1 LTILPYPDYIDVM
14 AKPKVL
20 VIDDQP
26 DIQETL
32 KMILEYEGYRYLSAL
47 TGQQGLQ
54 VIEEEH
60 PDVIFLDIKMPNMDG
75 NEVFEILK
83 TKGMLT
89 PVIMISGHGTVS
101 TAVDFIKRGAFDFF
115 EKPLHREKLLLAIR
129 NAVEKK
135 KLSEEYR
142 DLKLQVE
149 EKYQM
154 IGDSDAMKKLRE
166 AIAKAAPAN
175 STVLI
180 RGESGTG
187 KELIARAIY
196 KNSTRADKPF
206 VKVNC
211 AAIPEELIESEL
223 FGHEK
228 GSFTGATER
237 KTGKFEAADGGT
249 IFLDEIGDMS
259 HRTQAKVLRVLEQG
273 ELEKVGSSKHIVVNV
288 RVIAA
293 TNKNLE
299 EEIENGRF
307 RADLFF
313 RLNVVP
319 IYVPPLRE
327 RKEDIPLL
335 VRHFAE
341 LYSRENN
348 VPPKTFSPEVV
359 ERLKDFRWKG
369 NIRELRNVVDRL
381 MLMSASNV
389 ITLNDLSEFLP
400 TAAGEIKTEG
410 KDLDVSLAQLE
421 TLKDFKET
429 AEKLFLMQK
438 LKQNNWNIAKTAKK
452 IKTPRSNL
460 YKKLE
465 QYKIEIKKEGIV

>member
-1 LTILPYPDYIDVM
+1 
-14 AKPKVL
+14 
-20 VIDDQP
+20 
-26 DIQETL
+26 
-32 KMILEYEGYRYLSAL
+32 
-47 TGQQGLQ
+47 
-54 VIEEEH
+54 
-60 PDVIFLDIKMPNMDG
+60 
-75 NEVFEILK
+75 
-83 TKGMLT
+83 
-89 PVIMISGHGTVS
+89 
-101 TAVDFIKRGAFDFF
+101 
-115 EKPLHREKLLLAIR
+115 
-129 NAVEKK
+129 
-135 KLSEEYR
+135 
-142 DLKLQVE
+142 
-149 EKYQM
+149 
-154 IGDSDAMKKLRE
+154 
-166 AIAKAAPAN
+166 
-175 STVLI
+175 
-180 RGESGTG
+180 
-187 KELIARAIY
+187 
-196 KNSTRADKPF
+196 
-206 VKVNC
+206 
-211 AAIPEELIESEL
+211 
-223 FGHEK
+223 
-228 GSFTGATER
+228 
-237 KTGKFEAADGGT
+237 
-249 IFLDEIGDMS
+249 
-259 HRTQAKVLRVLEQG
+259 
-273 ELEKVGSSKHIVVNV
+273 VNV

-327 RKEDIPLL
+327 RKEDIPIL
-335 VRHFAE
+335 VKHFAE

-348 VPPKTFSPEVV
+348 VPPKTFSPEVI

-381 MLMSASNV
+381 LLMSASNV

-400 TAAGEIKTEG
+400 TAAGEIKTET

-465 QYKIEIKKEGIV
+465 QYKIEIKKEGTV

>member
-1 LTILPYPDYIDVM
+1 MP
-14 AKPKVL
+14 KSKVL
-20 VIDDQP
+20 VIDDEP
-26 DIQETL
+26 DIQSTL

-47 TGQQGLQ
+47 NGPDG
-54 VIEEEH
+54 IRMMDDEH
-60 PDVIFLDIKMPNMDG
+60 PDVIFLDIKMPGMDG
-75 NEVFEILK
+75 SEVFDFLK
-83 TKGMLT
+83 NRGLVT
-89 PVIMISGHGTVS
+89 PVVMISGHASVS
-101 TAVDFIKRGAFDFF
+101 TAVDFIKRGAFDFL
-115 EKPLHREKLLLAIR
+115 EKPLEREKLLVVLR
-129 NAVEKK
+129 NALDKK
-135 KLSEEYR
+135 KLLEEYQE
-142 DLKLQVE
+142 LKLQVE
-149 EKYQM
+149 EKFQM
-154 IGDSDAMKKLRE
+154 IGESDAMKRLRD
-166 AIAKAAPAN
+166 AIGKAAPTN

-196 KNSTRADKPF
+196 KNSARADKAF

-228 GSFTGATER
+228 GSFTGATD
-237 KTGKFEAADGGT
+237 KKIGKFEQADGGT

-273 ELEKVGSSKHIVVNV
+273 ELEKVGGSRLVVVNV

-299 EEIENGRF
+299 EEIEAGRF
-307 RADLFF
+307 RDDLFF

-319 IYVPPLRE
+319 IYAPPLRD
-327 RKEDIPLL
+327 RVSDIPIL
-335 VRHFAE
+335 VKHFADR
-341 LYSRENN
+341 YAIENN
-348 VPPKTFSPEVV
+348 FPLKKFSQEVID
-359 ERLKDFRWKG
+359 RFQSFSWKG
-369 NIRELRNVVDRL
+369 NIRELRNVVERL
-381 MLMSASNV
+381 MLMSAGEQV
-389 ITLNDLSEFLP
+389 TVPDLETNIPSMSV
-400 TAAGEIKTEG
+400 TKSR
-410 KDLDVSLAQLE
+410 DLDVSLGELE

-429 AEKLFLMQK
+429 AEKLFLMEK

-465 QYKIEIKKEGIV
+465 QYKIAIKKEGIS

>member
-1 LTILPYPDYIDVM
+1 M
-14 AKPKVL
+14 ARPKVL
-20 VIDDQP
+20 VIDDQQ
-26 DIQETL
+26 DIQDAL
-32 KMILEYEGYRYLSAL
+32 KMVLEYEGYRYISSL

-75 NEVFEILK
+75 NEVFDILK
-83 TKGMLT
+83 KKGMLT
-89 PVIMISGHGTVS
+89 PVIMISGHASVS
-101 TAVDFIKRGAFDFF
+101 TAVDFIKRGAFDFL
-115 EKPLHREKLLLAIR
+115 EKPLESAKLLFVLR

-154 IGDSDAMKKLRE
+154 IGDSDAMKKLRDG
-166 AIAKAAPAN
+166 IAKAAPAN

-187 KELIARAIY
+187 KELIARAIF
-196 KNSTRADKPF
+196 KNSARADKPF

-273 ELEKVGSSKHIVVNV
+273 ELEKVGSAKHIVVNV

-299 EEIENGRF
+299 EDIENGRF

-335 VRHFAE
+335 VSHFAE

-348 VPPKTFSPEVV
+348 VPPKTFSPEVI

-400 TAAGEIKTEG
+400 TSAGEIKTES

>member
-1 LTILPYPDYIDVM
+1 M

-20 VIDDQP
+20 VIDDEQ
-26 DIQETL
+26 DIQEAL
-32 KMILEYEGYRYLSAL
+32 KMILEYEGYRYTGAI
-47 TGQQGLQ
+47 TGQQGIH
-54 VIEEEH
+54 VIEEER

-83 TKGMLT
+83 KKGMLT
-89 PVIMISGHGTVS
+89 PVIMISGHASVT
-101 TAVDFIKRGAFDFF
+101 TAVDFIKRGAFDFL
-115 EKPLHREKLLLAIR
+115 EKPLERDKLLVVLR

-135 KLSEEYR
+135 RLSEEYR

-154 IGDSDAMKKLRE
+154 IGESDAMKKLRD
-166 AIAKAAPAN
+166 AIAKAAPTN

-187 KELIARAIY
+187 KELVARAIY
-196 KNSTRADKPF
+196 KNSTRDDKPF

-228 GSFTGATER
+228 GSFTGATEK

-273 ELEKVGSSKHIVVNV
+273 ELEKVGSSKLIVVNV

-299 EEIENGRF
+299 EEIENGHF

-319 IYVPPLRE
+319 IYVPSLRE
-327 RKEDIPLL
+327 RKEDIPALA
-335 VRHFAE
+335 RHFAE

-348 VPPKTFSPEVV
+348 VPVKTFNPEVI
-359 ERLKDFRWKG
+359 ERFKEFRWKG
-369 NIRELRNVVDRL
+369 NIRELRNTVDRL
-381 MLMSASNV
+381 ILMSSSNE
-389 ITLNDLSEFLP
+389 ITLQDLAEISP
-400 TAAGEIKTEG
+400 AGMETKTEG
-410 KDLDVSLAQLE
+410 KDLDLSLAQLE

-438 LKQNNWNIAKTAKK
+438 LKQNNWNIAKTATK

-465 QYKIEIKKEGIV
+465 QYKIAIKKEGIA